1 MTILTPRRFARR
13 AVALACAG
21 ALLSGCATSSRHAP
35 PPAVELPAQW
45 ASPVAAQA
53 SAAPDDW
60 WRRFGDPTL
69 DRLIDGALR
78 TNNDLAAAA
87 IRVYRAQLQ
96 AGLADTNLTP
106 NVTLGANGSV
116 SRTLDTHRMSR
127 ASGVTATLGY
137 ELDLW
142 GKLAAQRDAAR
153 WELEATQA
161 DRDAARL
168 SLIGT
173 TAALYW
179 QIAYLNQ
186 QIAFGDANI
195 AYAARTLRLV
205 QSRHDAGATSGLDV
219 AQAERNLSALRADQT
234 QLIQQRTEN
243 RNALAI
249 LFDRPPQRQAAE
261 RDALPDAPLPEIAAG
276 MPAELLGRRP
286 DLRAAEFRLRESLAN
301 VDVTRTSFY
310 PTFTL
315 TGSVGTASTSL
326 ERVLQNPV
334 ATLGLGLALP
344 FIQWNT
350 MQLQIKVSKTQ
361 YEEAVV
367 NFRQNLY
374 RALGE
379 VENALSARVQ
389 LDAEADERT
398 LALAQARRAETL
410 ARARFVAGATG
421 VQPWLDEQ
429 QRLRDAQ
436 SALARAQLGRLNNR
450 MSLYKALGGADRSS

>member
-1 MTILTPRRFARR
+1 MTTRPIHRLARR
-13 AVALACAG
+13 AAALAG
-21 ALLSGCATSSRHAP
+21 TLALLSGCTSASRNAP
-35 PPAVELPAQW
+35 PPAPELPAQW
-45 ASPVAAQA
+45 AGPVARQA
-53 SAAPDDW
+53 SATPDGW

-69 DRLIDGALR
+69 DRLIDDALR

-106 NVTLGANGSV
+106 NVTLGATGNA
-116 SRTLDTHRMSR
+116 SRTLDTHQTRR
-127 ASGVTATLGY
+127 TSGVTATLGY

-168 SLIGT
+168 ALIGT

-179 QIAYLNQ
+179 QLAYLNQ

-195 AYAARTLRLV
+195 AYAERTLKLV
-205 QSRHDAGATSGLDV
+205 QSRHAAGATSGLDL
-219 AQAERNLSALRADQT
+219 AQAARNLAALRADQT

-249 LFDRPPQRQAAE
+249 LFGRPPQRQAAE
-261 RDALPDAPLPEIAAG
+261 RDALPDTPLPEVAAG
-276 MPAELLGRRP
+276 VPAELLGRRP

-350 MQLQIKVSKTQ
+350 MQLQIKVSQSQ

-367 NFRQNLY
+367 NFRQSLY

-379 VENALSARVQ
+379 VENALAARVQ
-389 LDAEADERT
+389 LDAEADERGRA
-398 LALAQARRAETL
+398 LALARRAETL
-410 ARARFVAGATG
+410 AKARFAAGATG

-436 SALARAQLGRLNNR
+436 SALARNQLGRLNNR
-450 MSLYKALGGADRSS
+450 MNLYQVLGGAG

>member
-1 MTILTPRRFARR
+1 MTTRPIHRLARR
-13 AVALACAG
+13 AAALAG
-21 ALLSGCATSSRHAP
+21 TLALLSGCTSASRNAP
-35 PPAVELPAQW
+35 PPAPELPAQW
-45 ASPVAAQA
+45 AGPVARQA
-53 SAAPDDW
+53 SATPDGW
-60 WRRFGDPTL
+60 WRRFGDPML
-69 DRLIDGALR
+69 DRLIDDALR

-106 NVTLGANGSV
+106 NVTLGATGNA
-116 SRTLDTHRMSR
+116 SRTLDTHQTRR
-127 ASGVTATLGY
+127 TSGVTATLGY

-168 SLIGT
+168 ALIGT

-179 QIAYLNQ
+179 QLAYLKQ

-195 AYAARTLRLV
+195 AYAERTLKLV
-205 QSRHDAGATSGLDV
+205 QSRHAAGATSGLDL
-219 AQAERNLSALRADQT
+219 AQAERNLAALRADQT

-249 LFDRPPQRQAAE
+249 LFGRPPQRQAAE
-261 RDALPDAPLPEIAAG
+261 RDALPDTPLPEVAAG
-276 MPAELLGRRP
+276 VPAELLGRRP

-350 MQLQIKVSKTQ
+350 MQLQIKVSKSQ

-367 NFRQNLY
+367 NFRQSLY

-379 VENALSARVQ
+379 VENALAARVQ
-389 LDAEADERT
+389 LDAEADERGRA
-398 LALAQARRAETL
+398 LALARRAETL
-410 ARARFVAGATG
+410 AKARFAAGATG

-436 SALARAQLGRLNNR
+436 SALARNQLGRLNNR
-450 MSLYKALGGADRSS
+450 MNLYQVLGGAG

>member
-1 MTILTPRRFARR
+1 MTTRPIHRLARR
-13 AVALACAG
+13 AAALAG
-21 ALLSGCATSSRHAP
+21 TLALLSGCTSASRNAP
-35 PPAVELPAQW
+35 PPAPELPAQW
-45 ASPVAAQA
+45 AGPVARQA
-53 SAAPDDW
+53 SATPDGW

-69 DRLIDGALR
+69 DRLIDDALR

-106 NVTLGANGSV
+106 NVTLGATGNA
-116 SRTLDTHRMSR
+116 SRTLDTHQTRR
-127 ASGVTATLGY
+127 TSGVTATLGY

-168 SLIGT
+168 ALIGT

-179 QIAYLNQ
+179 QLAYLNQ

-195 AYAARTLRLV
+195 AYAERTLKLV
-205 QSRHDAGATSGLDV
+205 QSRHAAGATSGLDL
-219 AQAERNLSALRADQT
+219 AQAERNLAALRADQT

-249 LFDRPPQRQAAE
+249 LFGRPPQRQ
-261 RDALPDAPLPEIAAG
+261 
-276 MPAELLGRRP
+276 
-286 DLRAAEFRLRESLAN
+286 AAEFRLRESLAN

-350 MQLQIKVSKTQ
+350 MQLQIKVSKSQ

-367 NFRQNLY
+367 NFRQSLY

-379 VENALSARVQ
+379 VENALAARVQ
-389 LDAEADERT
+389 LDAEADERGRA
-398 LALAQARRAETL
+398 LALARRAETL
-410 ARARFVAGATG
+410 AKARFAAGATG

-436 SALARAQLGRLNNR
+436 SALARNQLGRLNNR
-450 MSLYKALGGADRSS
+450 MNLYQVLGGAG

>member
-1 MTILTPRRFARR
+1 MTTRPIHRLARR
-13 AVALACAG
+13 AAALAG
-21 ALLSGCATSSRHAP
+21 TLALLSGCTSASRNAP
-35 PPAVELPAQW
+35 PPAPELPAQW
-45 ASPVAAQA
+45 AGPVARQA
-53 SAAPDDW
+53 SATPDGW
-60 WRRFGDPTL
+60 WRRFGDPML
-69 DRLIDGALR
+69 DRLIDDALR

-106 NVTLGANGSV
+106 NVTLGATGNA
-116 SRTLDTHRMSR
+116 SRTLDTHQTRR
-127 ASGVTATLGY
+127 TSGVTATLGY

-168 SLIGT
+168 ALIGT

-179 QIAYLNQ
+179 QLAYLNQ

-195 AYAARTLRLV
+195 AYAERTLKLV
-205 QSRHDAGATSGLDV
+205 QSRHAAGATSGLDL
-219 AQAERNLSALRADQT
+219 AQAKRNLAALRADQT

-249 LFDRPPQRQAAE
+249 LFGRPPQRQAAE
-261 RDALPDAPLPEIAAG
+261 RDALPDTPLPEVAAG
-276 MPAELLGRRP
+276 VPAELLGRRP

-350 MQLQIKVSKTQ
+350 MQLQIKVSKSQ

-367 NFRQNLY
+367 NFRQSLY

-379 VENALSARVQ
+379 VENALAARVQ
-389 LDAEADERT
+389 LDAEADERGRA
-398 LALAQARRAETL
+398 LALARRAETL
-410 ARARFVAGATG
+410 AKARFAAGATG

-436 SALARAQLGRLNNR
+436 SALARNQLGRLNNR
-450 MSLYKALGGADRSS
+450 MNLYQVLGGAG

>member
-1 MTILTPRRFARR
+1 MTTRPIHRLARR
-13 AVALACAG
+13 AAALAG
-21 ALLSGCATSSRHAP
+21 TLVLLSGCTSASHNAP
-35 PPAVELPAQW
+35 PPAPELPAQW
-45 ASPVAAQA
+45 AGPVARQA
-53 SAAPDDW
+53 SATPDGW

-69 DRLIDGALR
+69 DRLIDDALR

-106 NVTLGANGSV
+106 NVTLGATGNA
-116 SRTLDTHRMSR
+116 SRTLDTHQTRR
-127 ASGVTATLGY
+127 TSGVTATLGY

-168 SLIGT
+168 ALIGT

-179 QIAYLNQ
+179 QLAYLNQ

-195 AYAARTLRLV
+195 AYAERTLKLV
-205 QSRHDAGATSGLDV
+205 QSRHAAGATSGLDL
-219 AQAERNLSALRADQT
+219 AQAERNLTALRADQT

-249 LFDRPPQRQAAE
+249 LFGRPPQRQAAE
-261 RDALPDAPLPEIAAG
+261 RDALPDTPLPEVAAG
-276 MPAELLGRRP
+276 VPAELLGRRP

-350 MQLQIKVSKTQ
+350 MQLQIKVSQSQ

-367 NFRQNLY
+367 NFRQSLY

-379 VENALSARVQ
+379 VENALAARVQ
-389 LDAEADERT
+389 LDAEADERGRA
-398 LALAQARRAETL
+398 LALARRAETL
-410 ARARFVAGATG
+410 AKARFAAGATG

-436 SALARAQLGRLNNR
+436 SALARNQLGRLNNR
-450 MSLYKALGGADRSS
+450 MNLYQVLGGAG

>member
-1 MTILTPRRFARR
+1 MTTRPIHRLARR
-13 AVALACAG
+13 AAALAG
-21 ALLSGCATSSRHAP
+21 TLALLSGCTSASRHAP
-35 PPAVELPAQW
+35 PPAPELPAQW
-45 ASPVAAQA
+45 AGPVARQA
-53 SAAPDDW
+53 SATPDGW

-69 DRLIDGALR
+69 DRLIDDALR

-106 NVTLGANGSV
+106 NVTLGATGNA
-116 SRTLDTHRMSR
+116 SRTLDTHQTRR
-127 ASGVTATLGY
+127 TSGVTATLGY

-168 SLIGT
+168 ALIGT

-179 QIAYLNQ
+179 QLAYLNQ

-195 AYAARTLRLV
+195 AYAERTLKLV
-205 QSRHDAGATSGLDV
+205 QSRHAAGATSGLDL
-219 AQAERNLSALRADQT
+219 AQAERNLAALRADQT

-261 RDALPDAPLPEIAAG
+261 RDALPDTPLPEVAAG
-276 MPAELLGRRP
+276 VPAELLGRRP
-286 DLRAAEFRLRESLAN
+286 DLRAAELRLRESLAN

-350 MQLQIKVSKTQ
+350 MQLQIKVSKSQ

-367 NFRQNLY
+367 NFRQSLY

-379 VENALSARVQ
+379 VENALAARVQ
-389 LDAEADERT
+389 LDAEADERGRA
-398 LALAQARRAETL
+398 LALARRAETL
-410 ARARFVAGATG
+410 AKARFAAGATG

-436 SALARAQLGRLNNR
+436 SALARNQLGRLNNR
-450 MSLYKALGGADRSS
+450 MNLYQVLGGAG

>member
-1 MTILTPRRFARR
+1 MTTRPIHRLARR
-13 AVALACAG
+13 AAALAG
-21 ALLSGCATSSRHAP
+21 TLALLSGCTSASRNAP
-35 PPAVELPAQW
+35 PPAPELPAQW
-45 ASPVAAQA
+45 AGPVARQA
-53 SAAPDDW
+53 SATPDGW
-60 WRRFGDPTL
+60 WRRFGDPML
-69 DRLIDGALR
+69 DRLIDDALR

-106 NVTLGANGSV
+106 NVTLGATGNA
-116 SRTLDTHRMSR
+116 SRTLDTHQARR
-127 ASGVTATLGY
+127 TSGVTATLGY

-168 SLIGT
+168 ALIGT

-179 QIAYLNQ
+179 QLAYLNQ

-195 AYAARTLRLV
+195 AYAERTLKLV
-205 QSRHDAGATSGLDV
+205 QSRHAAGATSGLDL
-219 AQAERNLSALRADQT
+219 AQAERNLAALRADQT

-249 LFDRPPQRQAAE
+249 LFGRPPQRQAAE
-261 RDALPDAPLPEIAAG
+261 RDALPDTPLPEVAAG
-276 MPAELLGRRP
+276 VPAELLGRRP

-350 MQLQIKVSKTQ
+350 TQLQIKVSQSQ

-367 NFRQNLY
+367 NFRQSLY

-379 VENALSARVQ
+379 VENALAARVQ
-389 LDAEADERT
+389 LDAEADERGRA
-398 LALAQARRAETL
+398 LALARRAETL
-410 ARARFVAGATG
+410 AKARFAAGATG

-436 SALARAQLGRLNNR
+436 SALARNQLGRLNNR
-450 MSLYKALGGADRSS
+450 MNLYQVLGGAG

>member
-1 MTILTPRRFARR
+1 MTTRPIHRLARR
-13 AVALACAG
+13 AAALAG
-21 ALLSGCATSSRHAP
+21 TLALLSGCTSASRNAP
-35 PPAVELPAQW
+35 PPAPELPAQW
-45 ASPVAAQA
+45 AGPVARQA
-53 SAAPDDW
+53 SATPDGW
-60 WRRFGDPTL
+60 WRRFGDPML
-69 DRLIDGALR
+69 DRLIDDALR

-106 NVTLGANGSV
+106 NVTLGATGHA
-116 SRTLDTHRMSR
+116 SRTLDTHQTRR
-127 ASGVTATLGY
+127 TSGVTATLGY

-168 SLIGT
+168 ALIGT

-179 QIAYLNQ
+179 QLAYLNQ

-195 AYAARTLRLV
+195 AYAERTLKLV
-205 QSRHDAGATSGLDV
+205 QSRHAAGATSGLDL
-219 AQAERNLSALRADQT
+219 AQAERNLAALRADQT

-249 LFDRPPQRQAAE
+249 LFGRPPQRQAAE
-261 RDALPDAPLPEIAAG
+261 RDALPDTPLPEVAAG
-276 MPAELLGRRP
+276 VPAELLGRRP

-350 MQLQIKVSKTQ
+350 MQLQIKVSQSQ

-367 NFRQNLY
+367 NFRQSLY

-379 VENALSARVQ
+379 VENALAARVQ
-389 LDAEADERT
+389 LDAEADERGRA
-398 LALAQARRAETL
+398 LALARRAETL
-410 ARARFVAGATG
+410 AKARFAAGATG

-436 SALARAQLGRLNNR
+436 SALARNQLGRLNNR
-450 MSLYKALGGADRSS
+450 MNLYQVLGGAG

>member
-1 MTILTPRRFARR
+1 MTTRPIHRLARR
-13 AVALACAG
+13 AAALAG
-21 ALLSGCATSSRHAP
+21 TLALLSGCTSASRNAP
-35 PPAVELPAQW
+35 PPAPELPAQW
-45 ASPVAAQA
+45 AGPVARQA
-53 SAAPDDW
+53 SATPDGW
-60 WRRFGDPTL
+60 WRRFGDPML
-69 DRLIDGALR
+69 DRLIDDALR

-106 NVTLGANGSV
+106 NVTLGATGNA
-116 SRTLDTHRMSR
+116 SRTLDTHQTRR
-127 ASGVTATLGY
+127 TSGVTATLGY

-168 SLIGT
+168 ALIGT

-179 QIAYLNQ
+179 QLAYLNQ

-195 AYAARTLRLV
+195 AYAERTLKLV
-205 QSRHDAGATSGLDV
+205 QSRHAAGATSGLDL
-219 AQAERNLSALRADQT
+219 AQAERNLTALRADQT

-249 LFDRPPQRQAAE
+249 LFGRPPQRQAAE
-261 RDALPDAPLPEIAAG
+261 RDALPDTPLPEVAAG
-276 MPAELLGRRP
+276 VPAELLGRRP

-350 MQLQIKVSKTQ
+350 MQLQIKVSKSQ

-367 NFRQNLY
+367 NFRQSLY

-379 VENALSARVQ
+379 VENALAARVQ
-389 LDAEADERT
+389 LDAEADERGRA
-398 LALAQARRAETL
+398 LALARRAETL
-410 ARARFVAGATG
+410 AKARFAAGATG

-436 SALARAQLGRLNNR
+436 SALARNQLGRLNNR
-450 MSLYKALGGADRSS
+450 MNLYQVLGGAG

>member
-1 MTILTPRRFARR
+1 MTTRPIHRLARR
-13 AVALACAG
+13 AAALAG
-21 ALLSGCATSSRHAP
+21 TLALLSGCTSASRNAP
-35 PPAVELPAQW
+35 PPAPELPAQW
-45 ASPVAAQA
+45 AGPVARQA
-53 SAAPDDW
+53 SATPDGW

-69 DRLIDGALR
+69 DRLIDDALR

-106 NVTLGANGSV
+106 NVTLGATGNA
-116 SRTLDTHRMSR
+116 SRTLDTHQTRST
-127 ASGVTATLGY
+127 SGVTATLGY

-168 SLIGT
+168 ALIGT

-179 QIAYLNQ
+179 QLAYLNQ

-195 AYAARTLRLV
+195 AYAERTLKLV
-205 QSRHDAGATSGLDV
+205 QSRHAAGATSGLDL
-219 AQAERNLSALRADQT
+219 AQAERNLAALRADQT

-249 LFDRPPQRQAAE
+249 LFGRPPQRQAAE
-261 RDALPDAPLPEIAAG
+261 RDALPDTPLPEIAAG
-276 MPAELLGRRP
+276 VPAELLGRRP

-350 MQLQIKVSKTQ
+350 MQLQIKVSKSQ

-367 NFRQNLY
+367 NFRQSLY

-379 VENALSARVQ
+379 VENALAARVQ
-389 LDAEADERT
+389 LDAEADERGRA
-398 LALAQARRAETL
+398 LALARRAETL
-410 ARARFVAGATG
+410 AKARFAAGATG

-436 SALARAQLGRLNNR
+436 SALARNQLGRLNNR
-450 MSLYKALGGADRSS
+450 MNLYQVLGGAG

>member
-1 MTILTPRRFARR
+1 MTTRPIHRLARR
-13 AVALACAG
+13 AAALAG
-21 ALLSGCATSSRHAP
+21 TLALLSGCTSASRNAP
-35 PPAVELPAQW
+35 PPAPELPAHW
-45 ASPVAAQA
+45 AGPVARQA
-53 SAAPDDW
+53 SATPDGW
-60 WRRFGDPTL
+60 WRRFGDPML
-69 DRLIDGALR
+69 DRLIDDALR

-106 NVTLGANGSV
+106 NVTLGATGNA
-116 SRTLDTHRMSR
+116 SRTLDTHQTRR
-127 ASGVTATLGY
+127 TSGVTATLGY

-168 SLIGT
+168 ALIGT

-179 QIAYLNQ
+179 QLAYLNQ

-195 AYAARTLRLV
+195 AYAERTLKLV
-205 QSRHDAGATSGLDV
+205 QSRHAAGATSGLDL
-219 AQAERNLSALRADQT
+219 AQAERNLAALRADQT

-249 LFDRPPQRQAAE
+249 LFGRPPQRQAAE
-261 RDALPDAPLPEIAAG
+261 RDALPDTPLPEVAAG
-276 MPAELLGRRP
+276 VPAELLGRRP
-286 DLRAAEFRLRESLAN
+286 DLRAAELRLRESLAN

-350 MQLQIKVSKTQ
+350 MQLQIKVSQSQ

-367 NFRQNLY
+367 NFRQSLY

-379 VENALSARVQ
+379 VENALAARVQ
-389 LDAEADERT
+389 LDAEADERGRA
-398 LALAQARRAETL
+398 LALARRAETL
-410 ARARFVAGATG
+410 AKARFAAGATG

-436 SALARAQLGRLNNR
+436 SALARNQLGRLNNR
-450 MSLYKALGGADRSS
+450 MNLYQVLGGAG